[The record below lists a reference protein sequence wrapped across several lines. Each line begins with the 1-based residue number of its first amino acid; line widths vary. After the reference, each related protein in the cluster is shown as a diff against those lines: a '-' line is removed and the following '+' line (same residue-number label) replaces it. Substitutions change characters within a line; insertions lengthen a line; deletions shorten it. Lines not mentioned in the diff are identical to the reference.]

1 MYTLCT
7 GGSRHRTATKYV
19 ENSIFLK
26 QGGRSCCKL
35 YYPAR
40 RCWWWAIFIHKHL
53 QRKRKNFCFIFSEFL
68 ALSDPSV
75 LPDLWVI
82 QERMSCFQWTLR
94 EMLTNTFAKEVQAT
108 IAIAWFSYFLSL
120 REAWEGLYG
129 KDLLKELWNG
139 WIGAMV
145 EYSKRSS
152 SQNCQHGKILMI
164 FLWNIHFSREGGL
177 YNNKLGEIVCP
188 NLVSFNFRF
197 SFQESLWVLLFL
209 LLIQKG

>member
-1 MYTLCT
+1 MCY
-7 GGSRHRTATKYV
+7 K
-19 ENSIFLK
+19 K
-26 QGGRSCCKL
+26 
-35 YYPAR
+35 
-40 RCWWWAIFIHKHL
+40 
-53 QRKRKNFCFIFSEFL
+53 
-68 ALSDPSV
+68 
-75 LPDLWVI
+75 
-82 QERMSCFQWTLR
+82 
-94 EMLTNTFAKEVQAT
+94 VQAS

-120 REAWEGLYG
+120 RQAWEGLYG

-188 NLVSFNFRF
+188 TLVYFNFCFLKSSNLKEFQTRKNYTWSLIPCTFETNADVNSEWESRF
-197 SFQESLWVLLFL
+197 QILHCDEDDLVPEEHANQLHKVTIGQLVNIDPAKNLYFVSYETTGTWP
-209 LLIQKG
+209 KA